1 MRDVIIWQMVWG
13 ESGSLI
19 LHFISL
25 QEFIND
31 KFISLN
37 HFKIKDKNEKAQTV
51 QV

>member
-1 MRDVIIWQMVWG
+1 MRDVIIWQMAWG
-13 ESGSLI
+13 GSGSLI

-37 HFKIKDKNEKAQTV
+37 HFKIKDENKKTQTM
-51 QV
+51 QA